1 MSREIPNSR
10 CSSTELSGAA
20 HRQTATDMESY
31 RMLSQQLN
39 TEETVNPTGDT
50 NTINPSVNG
59 HENTTPETHVIFHAA
74 VLKSLYKGIYELL
87 SPF

>member
-20 HRQTATDMESY
+20 HRQTATDMESH

-50 NTINPSVNG
+50 NTCTINPSVNG
-59 HENTTPETHVIFHAA
+59 HENATPETHVIFHVAG
-74 VLKSLYKGIYELL
+74 LKSLYKGIYE
-87 SPF
+87 